1 MPEIEEG
8 TGEGRSPE
16 MASRIAE
23 LREDL
28 RKAKAQSRADLT
40 REILDMGFSCQA
52 CGECCRGQDNSVL
65 VFPFEIR
72 SIQKA
77 TGLSWAEAATPPAE
91 GEWDREGYFHTLE
104 WRLAKAGE
112 ACRFYQ
118 GGKCA
123 IYPVR
128 PMLCRTYPF
137 YLDLGRLMASEC
149 RGLGGKIDAQEA
161 ERLAELL
168 IARQITEI
176 EEAIALLERY
186 RDFERGEPGENGI
199 IVHDS
204 EGEHRIASYCCASEK
219 EQ

>member
-1 MPEIEEG
+1 
-8 TGEGRSPE
+8 

-28 RKAKAQSRADLT
+28 RKAKAQSRADLAA
-40 REILDMGFSCQA
+40 EIRDMGFSCQG
-52 CGECCRGQDNSVL
+52 CGDCCRGQDNSVL

-72 SIQKA
+72 SIQEA
-77 TGLSWAEAATPPAE
+77 TGLSWADVAKPPQE

-104 WRLAKAGE
+104 WRLAKAGD

-118 GGKCA
+118 SGECV

-128 PMLCRTYPF
+128 PLLCRSYPF
-137 YLDLGRLMASEC
+137 YLDRGRLMASEC
-149 RGLGGKIDAQEA
+149 RGLGKKIDAQEA

-186 RDFERGEPGENGI
+186 QDFRRGPPGKKGI

-204 EGEHRIASYCCASEK
+204 DGEHRIASDTMHQEK
-219 EQ
+219 SNNRAHLHYRSLS

>member
-1 MPEIEEG
+1 MPEIEERK
-8 TGEGRSPE
+8 GEGRSPE

-28 RKAKAQSRADLT
+28 RKAKDQSKADLAAEI
-40 REILDMGFSCQA
+40 REMGFSCQG
-52 CGECCRGQDNSVL
+52 CGECCRGEDNSVL
-65 VFPFEIR
+65 VFPQEIR
-72 SIQKA
+72 AIEEA
-77 TGLSWAEAATPPAE
+77 TGLSWAEVAAPPVE

-104 WRLAKAGE
+104 WRLAKVGE

-118 GGKCA
+118 GGVCA

-128 PMLCRTYPF
+128 PMICRTYPF
-137 YLDLGRLMASEC
+137 YPDRGKLMASEC
-149 RGLGGKIDAQEA
+149 CALGGEIDAQEA

-168 IARQITEI
+168 IVRQVTEI

-186 RDFERGEPGENGI
+186 RDFRRGPPGERGI

-204 EGEHRIASYCCASEK
+204 EGEHRIER
-219 EQ
+219 